1 MVTRSSKVPEFG
13 HSSGLGRPLLVA
25 GMFANLV
32 VVALRGFVDSRTEDY
47 LRIRSARVASIC
59 TPLPV
64 RGAAIVALPSVL
76 LGIATTICLLMLPS

>member
-1 MVTRSSKVPEFG
+1 MVTRSWKVPEFTR
-13 HSSGLGRPLLVA
+13 SSALRWTLLVA
-25 GMFANLV
+25 GMFATSV

-47 LRIRSARVASIC
+47 LRMRSARVASIC

-76 LGIATTICLLMLPS
+76 LAIATTICLVLLPS